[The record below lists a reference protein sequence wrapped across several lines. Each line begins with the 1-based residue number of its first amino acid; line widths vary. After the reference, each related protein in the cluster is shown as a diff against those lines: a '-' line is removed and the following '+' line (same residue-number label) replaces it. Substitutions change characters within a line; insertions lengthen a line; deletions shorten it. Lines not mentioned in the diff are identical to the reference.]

1 MTPEQL
7 PPVLASVE
15 GAATDRSFLV
25 VSRTEPPP
33 PLEQYF
39 PEDSRVE
46 WLCHVYTAD
55 DIVAV
60 DRADLGL
67 VFDQIEHM
75 DRAESTHL
83 LSRLRDQHC
92 RRVLLQCETTMF
104 TKQDLLALGYIE
116 QPSEYG
122 RLFLHD
128 PERFFERREWNTP
141 DKWAHPE
148 NFKKNRW

>member
-7 PPVLASVE
+7 PPILASVE
-15 GAATDRSFLV
+15 GAVADRSFLV

-39 PEDSRVE
+39 PDDSSVE

-60 DRADLGL
+60 DRADLGV

-75 DRAESTHL
+75 EKMESRHL
-83 LSRLRDQHC
+83 LGRLRDQHC
-92 RRVLLQCETTMF
+92 RRVLLHCGTALF
-104 TKQDLLALGYIE
+104 SIQDLLALGYIE
-116 QPSEYG
+116 HPSEYG

-128 PERFFERREWNTP
+128 PEQFFERREWNTP